1 MFRGSNYL
9 SIDDIRNR
17 VKTTIQKKIMLNVTN
32 GLGFKTIFRGYNKD
46 DSKNLELHLN
56 LMNIRIL

>member
-1 MFRGSNYL
+1 
-9 SIDDIRNR
+9 
-17 VKTTIQKKIMLNVTN
+17 MLNVTN